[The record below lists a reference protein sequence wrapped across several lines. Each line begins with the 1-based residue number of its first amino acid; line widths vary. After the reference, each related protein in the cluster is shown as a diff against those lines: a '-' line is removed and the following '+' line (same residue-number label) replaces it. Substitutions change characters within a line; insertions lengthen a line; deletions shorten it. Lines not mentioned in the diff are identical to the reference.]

1 MTQFIIDVIL
11 FVVYTVLCSLYTY
24 FVCKGWNAS
33 TKPYKVSS
41 VILGVC
47 FWVLNATM
55 FLYPVV
61 LFLVYM

>member
-24 FVCKGWNAS
+24 FVCKGWDTY
-33 TKPYKVSS
+33 TKTYKVSS
-41 VILGVC
+41 TILGAC
-47 FWVLNATM
+47 FWVLNAIM

-61 LFLVYM
+61 LFLLNM

>member
-24 FVCKGWNAS
+24 FVCNGWSAS

-41 VILGVC
+41 IIFGVC
-47 FWVLNATM
+47 FWILNAIL

-61 LFLVYM
+61 LFLLNM

>member
-1 MTQFIIDVIL
+1 MIQFIIDVIL
-11 FVVYTVLCSLYTY
+11 FVIYTVLCSVYTY
-24 FVCKGWNAS
+24 FTCKNWSAY

-47 FWVLNATM
+47 FWALNVIM

-61 LFLVYM
+61 LYIITM